1 MKISDFLAPTNVQID
16 VRAPDKA
23 KLLHDL
29 ARQAA
34 ASVGLAANAIDTAL
48 SQREALGSTGLGG
61 GVAIPHARFAELK
74 QPFGMLMRLRK
85 AIPFE
90 AIDGQPVHIVF
101 LLLLPAEKA
110 GEQLNALATVA
121 RKLRDREQLTLLEQA
136 GDASALYAVMTAESG
151 ESR

>member
-1 MKISDFLAPTNVQID
+1 MKISDFLAPANAQID
-16 VRAPDKA
+16 VRAADKA
-23 KLLHDL
+23 TLLRDL

-34 ASVGLAANAIDTAL
+34 TSIGLTADAVLSAL

-74 QPFGMLMRLRK
+74 QPFGALVRLRK
-85 AIPFE
+85 AIPYE
-90 AIDGQPVHIVF
+90 AIDGQPVHVVF

-121 RKLRDREQLTLLEQA
+121 RKLRDRKQLTLLEQA
-136 GDASALYAVMTAESG
+136 GDASALYAVMTAG
-151 ESR
+151 P

>member
-1 MKISDFLAPTNVQID
+1 MKISDFLAPANVQVD

-23 KLLHDL
+23 KLLRDL
-29 ARQAA
+29 AQQAA
-34 ASVGLAANAIDTAL
+34 SSIGLGADVILAAL

-74 QPFGMLMRLRK
+74 QPFGMLVRLRK
-85 AIPFE
+85 AIVFE

-110 GEQLNALATVA
+110 GDQLNALATVA
-121 RKLRDREQLTLLEQA
+121 RKLRDRKQLALLEQA
-136 GDASALYAVMTAESG
+136 GDASALYAVMTAEP
-151 ESR
+151 